1 MRQSYLKNAALLTG
15 SDVVLRLAGMGLRIY
30 LANALGGEGMG
41 LYQLVLAVYS
51 LFVTLAT
58 AGVSAASTRLMA
70 EELAGR
76 PARARG
82 MLARL
87 CAAALGLGCAA
98 MAGQWLLAPA
108 AARWWLGDARAAA
121 ALRAAAF
128 GMPFMAVSA
137 VLRGFFVA
145 RQRVGPN
152 VASQMVEQAF
162 RIGVM
167 AAALELTEGR
177 DAGVRCAVVLGATA
191 ASEAVSAL
199 LMAAF
204 LQAGSAPRLWP
215 RPGRGPAPRRAA
227 PVGDP
232 VAGRGRPVRGQRPA
246 HRRKYAGA
254 RLPDGL
260 SGPAGRGGEPVRRA
274 EGDGPA
280 AGELP
285 VWAAGQPGGAADAR
299 DRPGPACAATATGW
313 RFCWG
318 GWSN

>member
-1 MRQSYLKNAALLTG
+1 
-15 SDVVLRLAGMGLRIY
+15 
-30 LANALGGEGMG
+30 MG

-58 AGVSAASTRLMA
+58 AGVSAASHPADGRGSWPAARPGPVECWPGCVRRLW
-70 EELAGR
+70 GWG
-76 PARARG
+76 ARRWRVSG
-82 MLARL
+82 
-87 CAAALGLGCAA
+87 
-98 MAGQWLLAPA
+98 LLAPA

-204 LQAGSAPRLWP
+204 CRREAPRAFGHDRAEAPLQAG
-215 RPGRGPAPRRAA
+215 RAS
-227 PVGDP
+227 VGDP
-232 VAGRGRPVRGQRPA
+232 VAGRGRPMCGQRPA

-260 SGPAGRGGEPVRRA
+260 P
-274 EGDGPA
+274 GPA
-280 AGELP
+280 A
-285 VWAAGQPGGAADAR
+285 AAVSQYGVLKGMAPAR
-299 DRPGPACAATATGW
+299 W
-313 RFCWG
+313 
-318 GWSN
+318 